1 MIRSALIIGAVS
13 FVYLLFANVA
23 QMLCVP
29 FLVIL
34 LGLSAGILAG
44 IFDKPQQKSKAV
56 TSGALAGLIA
66 SVGAVAGSAAGLAIR
81 IYVIFTPET
90 FVNIIP
96 NSAGAFSQS
105 DLDKGIFSVFCCCL
119 CSVFFLMAA
128 SGALGGFAGFQYK
141 NRKPA
146 VPPSQPPLENR

>member
-13 FVYLLFANVA
+13 FIYLLFANVS
-23 QMLCVP
+23 QMLCTP
-29 FLVIL
+29 FLVIV

-44 IFDKPQQKSKAV
+44 IFDKPQQTGKAV
-56 TSGALAGLIA
+56 INGALAGLIA
-66 SVGAVAGSAAGLAIR
+66 SVGAIAGSATGLAIR
-81 IYVIFTPET
+81 IYVIFTPKT

-96 NSAGAFSQS
+96 NSAGAYSQS
-105 DLDKGIFSVFCCCL
+105 DLDQGIFAVFCCCL

-146 VPPSQPPLENR
+146 APPDQLPLENR